1 MSIKSFLEIF
11 NLSEKEVTLFE
22 KLFFS
27 GLMSASELSKRMVIS
42 RTSVYDQVKVLK
54 SKGLLIESLDGGTK
68 KFAVQTPAKI
78 SQLIQEKEDS
88 LETARKDFIEIE
100 KLYKSQLRV
109 MLPKIQIYKGR
120 KELQQMIK
128 DVLLFRDIT
137 LYSYWSI
144 ADTLDILT
152 PSFFAK
158 YHEERADRNI
168 HLKAIWPSNQA
179 QSDKIKAFLKKYIR
193 QNSEVRVAPT
203 NKNFS
208 LGYEIYTNKV
218 CFISSA
224 QESYGF
230 VVESDELVQTM
241 KTQHEIIW
249 RISKILTSG

>member
-1 MSIKSFLEIF
+1 MSIKSFLGIF
-11 NLSEKEVTLFE
+11 NLNEKEINLFE
-22 KLFFS
+22 KLFFG
-27 GLMSASELSKRMVIS
+27 GLMSASELSKRMGIS

-54 SKGLLIESLDGGTK
+54 SKGLLIESLDEGMK

-78 SQLIQEKEDS
+78 SQLVREKENS
-88 LETARKDFIEIE
+88 LKTAQKDLIEIE
-100 KLYKSQLRV
+100 KLYNSQLRV
-109 MLPKIQIYKGR
+109 ILPKIQIYKGR

-128 DVLLFRDIT
+128 DVLLYRDIT

-144 ADTLDILT
+144 ADTLSTLT

-158 YHEERADRNI
+158 YHEERANRNI
-168 HLKAIWPSNQA
+168 YLKAIWSKDQA
-179 QSDKIKAFLKKYIR
+179 QLKTTKNFLNKYIR
-193 QNSEVRVAPT
+193 QNSEVRIAPT

-208 LGYEIYTNKV
+208 LGYEIYANKV

-230 VVESDELVQTM
+230 IVESDELVQTM

-249 RISKILTSG
+249 QISKILT